1 MRTHFL
7 IPALALGFAL
17 ITGSLLWAQAGTP
30 PNGNGPHGTMRN
42 PRSMMMDPLVSDMT
56 ALLKL
61 TPAQA
66 KQIKSIQDS
75 TQKTMRAHTEKII
88 AKHKAVAAAMK
99 ADKPNLTTI
108 NKLITESG
116 QEQIALRKAAAAG
129 IVKIKGLL
137 SKTQRAKLP
146 DSPMFSTRF
155 GMGGPGTHGRMPRG
169 EQPSGTK

>member
-7 IPALALGFAL
+7 IPALALGIAL
-17 ITGSLLWAQAGTP
+17 ITGSLLWAQAGMP
-30 PNGNGPHGTMRN
+30 PNGPQPHGAMRN
-42 PRSMMMDPLVSDMT
+42 PSSMMMDPLASDMT

-75 TQKTMRAHTEKII
+75 TQKTMRAHTEKIM
-88 AKHKAVAAAMK
+88 AKQKAIAAAMK

-137 SKTQRAKLP
+137 TKTQRAKFP

-155 GMGGPGTHGRMPRG
+155 GMGGRMPRG
-169 EQPSGTK
+169 EGPPATSK